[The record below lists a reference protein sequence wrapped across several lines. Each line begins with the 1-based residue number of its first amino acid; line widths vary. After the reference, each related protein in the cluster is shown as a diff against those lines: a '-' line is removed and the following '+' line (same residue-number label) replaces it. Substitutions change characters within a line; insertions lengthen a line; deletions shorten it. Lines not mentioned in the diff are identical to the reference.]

1 MKRIFLT
8 AALAALATSVFAQD
22 IPQTLNLSQA
32 FALLERENPVV
43 LAARLKAMEAEMR
56 AAATRSGWGPQ
67 LNLTAGQQYQTS
79 NLQGIGLVFP
89 GAGPRIGPYR
99 VFDVRP
105 RLSQTVLDLSLWSA
119 SRAAKLRAQAD
130 AAGSEAETEKVRLAV
145 VELYVQA
152 VQADSRR
159 RAAEARV
166 ESAEAVLRQA
176 RDREQAGT
184 GNKLDVARAQEQL
197 ERERAGVV
205 GALRDRNVTVAV
217 LMRTLGVESA
227 VQPTLEEISTTKSG
241 VDVTLE
247 AALQGRAEMRVQA
260 LLGASYREERR
271 AAEGARWPKVI
282 AQGDFG
288 VTGRDPSR
296 NLSTYMVGVGV
307 SVPLWTS
314 GRIANEIKA
323 AEYRAQRQKQ
333 EERQVRLEISR
344 DLEKARIE
352 REAMGRITELTSNAA
367 AAARTSL
374 ELALLRYGAGL
385 ATQLDVTTAQ
395 SELAQAEEDEIR
407 ARYDMVLA
415 AARMA
420 GAAGRLREFADGQ

>member
-1 MKRIFLT
+1 
-8 AALAALATSVFAQD
+8 
-22 IPQTLNLSQA
+22 
-32 FALLERENPVV
+32 
-43 LAARLKAMEAEMR
+43 
-56 AAATRSGWGPQ
+56 
-67 LNLTAGQQYQTS
+67 
-79 NLQGIGLVFP
+79 
-89 GAGPRIGPYR
+89 
-99 VFDVRP
+99 
-105 RLSQTVLDLSLWSA
+105 
-119 SRAAKLRAQAD
+119 
-130 AAGSEAETEKVRLAV
+130 
-145 VELYVQA
+145 
-152 VQADSRR
+152 
-159 RAAEARV
+159 
-166 ESAEAVLRQA
+166 
-176 RDREQAGT
+176 
-184 GNKLDVARAQEQL
+184 
-197 ERERAGVV
+197 
-205 GALRDRNVTVAV
+205 
-217 LMRTLGVESA
+217 
-227 VQPTLEEISTTKSG
+227 
-241 VDVTLE
+241 
-247 AALQGRAEMRVQA
+247 
-260 LLGASYREERR
+260 
-271 AAEGARWPKVI
+271 
-282 AQGDFG
+282 
-288 VTGRDPSR
+288 
-296 NLSTYMVGVGV
+296 VGV